1 MLAPTLVLLSLLAG
15 HALAQTATIT
25 EYVTVPPTTTSNLS
39 AGGPVRQVATDA
51 ASSTAK
57 QSTLV
62 TSASSTL
69 SGAGSISTA
78 AQALSTVAPA
88 APAETSSNA
97 TSYDGGSSGSG
108 SGAAVNTDAGASGSG
123 SSFSISKGGLAAII
137 VVVVIVALF
146 GIASTILFVV
156 AKRRQWNIR
165 ASIRRASRRITGR
178 RGAPPTPRKPGANN
192 RRTAVN
198 AGRLASPRVDGRP
211 AKHVGH
217 TARPGAGV
225 AARDLEKGGLGV
237 GATGA
242 AKPQGLG
249 RQKLWGNDG
258 K

>member
-1 MLAPTLVLLSLLAG
+1 MRAPTLVLLSLLAG

-62 TSASSTL
+62 TSASSVL
-69 SGAGSISTA
+69 SGATSISTT
-78 AQALSTVAPA
+78 AQAVSSA
-88 APAETSSNA
+88 APVATAQTSSNA
-97 TSYDGGSSGSG
+97 TSYDGGSSG

-146 GIASTILFVV
+146 CIASTILFVV
-156 AKRRQWNIR
+156 AKRRQWDIR

-178 RGAPPTPRKPGANN
+178 RGAPPTPRTPGANN

-198 AGRLASPRVDGRP
+198 AGRPASPRVDGRP

-217 TARPGAGV
+217 TAGPGAGV

-242 AKPQGLG
+242 AKPQALG
-249 RQKLWGNDG
+249 WQKLWGNDG

>member
-146 GIASTILFVV
+146 GS
-156 AKRRQWNIR
+156 
-165 ASIRRASRRITGR
+165 
-178 RGAPPTPRKPGANN
+178 
-192 RRTAVN
+192 
-198 AGRLASPRVDGRP
+198 GRLNNPLRGSQAP
-211 AKHVGH
+211 AVEYTGFY
-217 TARPGAGV
+217 PPGV
-225 AARDLEKGGLGV
+225 ATYYWAPGSS
-237 GATGA
+237 A
-242 AKPQGLG
+242 
-249 RQKLWGNDG
+249 NS
-258 K
+258 